1 MRTLGAILPAHN
13 TRLRH
18 PLSPPMLVSVLIP
31 AYQEAATV
39 AELLRRVLASDV
51 APLGFTREILICD
64 DGSTDGTRDA
74 ILLAAQGHAEVRLF
88 SHAQNQG
95 KGASIRTLL
104 EQAQGDVVLIQDADL
119 EYAPED
125 CVALLQRFQDG
136 YDAVYGSRFLT
147 RVHPEGMHLLH
158 WAANRMLTAL
168 ANLLYGIRIS
178 DEATCS
184 KLIRTSLLRDMA
196 LECQGFEF
204 CPEVTAKLA
213 LMGIAIAE
221 VPVSYRARDARSG
234 KKVRFR
240 DGLVAIAVLTKLR
253 WSRSTALRK
262 TSRGSKAPAPRGET
276 GQ

>member
-1 MRTLGAILPAHN
+1 
-13 TRLRH
+13 
-18 PLSPPMLVSVLIP
+18 MLVSVLIP

-39 AELLRRVLASDV
+39 AELLKRVLASDV
-51 APLGFTREILICD
+51 GSLGFTREILICD
-64 DGSTDGTRDA
+64 DGSTDGTREA
-74 ILLAAQGHAEVRLF
+74 IERAAQGRPEVKVF
-88 SHAQNQG
+88 SHAQNRG

-104 EQAQGDVVLIQDADL
+104 EQARGEVVLIQDADL

-125 CVALLQRFQDG
+125 CLALLERFRNG
-136 YDAVYGSRFLT
+136 HDAVYGSRFLVQ
-147 RVHPEGMHLLH
+147 RRPEGMRLLH
-158 WAANRMLTAL
+158 WVANRVLTAM
-168 ANLLYGIRIS
+168 ANTLYGIRIS

-213 LMGIAIAE
+213 LMGVPIAE
-221 VPVSYRARDARSG
+221 VPVSYQARDIQGG

-240 DGLVAIAVLTKLR
+240 DGLVAMVVLTQLR
-253 WSRSTALRK
+253 WNRSTILRK
-262 TSRGSKAPAPRGET
+262 ISEAKVAAPRGEA

>member
-1 MRTLGAILPAHN
+1 
-13 TRLRH
+13 
-18 PLSPPMLVSVLIP
+18 MLVSVLIP

-51 APLGFTREILICD
+51 ASLGFSREILICD

-74 ILLAAQGHAEVRLF
+74 IERAAQGHPEVRLF
-88 SHAQNQG
+88 SHTRNRG

-104 EQAQGDVVLIQDADL
+104 EHARGEAVLIQDADL

-125 CVALLQRFQDG
+125 CVALLQRFRDG
-136 YDAVYGSRFLT
+136 HDAVYGSRFLGQ
-147 RVHPEGMHLLH
+147 RHPPGMHLSH
-158 WAANRMLTAL
+158 WVANRILTTT
-168 ANLLYGIRIS
+168 ANLLYGSRIS

-184 KLIRTSLLRDMA
+184 KLIRTSLLREMA
-196 LECQGFEF
+196 LECEGFEF

-213 LMGIAIAE
+213 LMGVAIVE
-221 VPVSYRARDARSG
+221 VPVSYRARDVHDG

-240 DGLVAIAVLTKLR
+240 DGLTAMAVLAKLR
-253 WSRSTALRK
+253 FNRSVALRSTSGTK
-262 TSRGSKAPAPRGET
+262 TSASRGET

>member
-1 MRTLGAILPAHN
+1 
-13 TRLRH
+13 
-18 PLSPPMLVSVLIP
+18 MLVSVLIP

-51 APLGFTREILICD
+51 AALGFTREILICD

-74 ILLAAQGHAEVRLF
+74 IVRAAQDHPEVQLF
-88 SHAQNQG
+88 SHAHNQG

-104 EQAQGDVVLIQDADL
+104 EQARGEVVLIQDADL

-147 RVHPEGMHLLH
+147 RRHPEGMHTLH
-158 WAANRMLTAL
+158 WVANRMLTAM
-168 ANLLYGIRIS
+168 ANLLYGIRIT

-184 KLIRTSLLRDMA
+184 KLIRTSLLREMT
-196 LECQGFEF
+196 LECQRFEF

-213 LMGIAIAE
+213 LMGIEITE
-221 VPVSYRARDARSG
+221 VPVSYRARDASSG

-240 DGLVAIAVLTKLR
+240 DGLVAIAVLAKLR
-253 WSRSTALRK
+253 WSRNTALRK
-262 TSRGSKAPAPRGET
+262 ASRGNKASAPRGET